1 MKVLIKDL
9 KETAEWP
16 IEASRP
22 AVEFGLTG
30 WDFLPVSVKGVAR
43 EAEGRVRIVLN
54 IGTGI
59 RLACGRCIKRIDRPL
74 AMRLELD
81 EPLPEQSLDL
91 APAIREEVLLAVPL
105 YPLCREDCRGLCV
118 TCGADLNEGPC
129 ACPEETRAES
139 RSEVLKW
146 QIQKSDIP
154 PRAGTR
160 GARTG
165 R

>member
-129 ACPEETRAES
+129 ACPEETRAGA
-139 RSEVLKW
+139 RSGVLKW